1 MDAALAARNLACR
14 RGDRLLFAG
23 LEMNLQSGDLLH
35 ITGANGTGKS
45 SLMRILAGLLRPFE
59 GDVSRSGSMALI
71 DERLALDPEWS
82 LRKALGFW
90 ERLDGCTDP
99 SNPFA
104 LMELEPLLDVPV
116 RYLSTGQRKR
126 AAFARLLCAPRD
138 IWLLD
143 EPFNGLDTAACEKV
157 RALTK
162 LHCGGGGLCV
172 IASHQDIG
180 MDAQTLAIE
189 DFASKQGAKRT
200 HAAKSSIGA
209 V

>member
-23 LEMNLQSGDLLH
+23 LKLSVQPGDLLH

-59 GDVSRSGSMALI
+59 GNVTHSGSMALI
-71 DERLALDPEWS
+71 DERLALDPEWT
-82 LRKALGFW
+82 LRKALAFW

-99 SNPFA
+99 SNPLA
-104 LMELEPLLDVPV
+104 VMELEPLLNVPV

-126 AAFARLLCAPRD
+126 AAFARLLSAPKQ

-143 EPFNGLDTAACEKV
+143 EPFNGLDVDACAKV
-157 RALTK
+157 RALTQ
-162 LHCGGGGLCV
+162 LHCGGGGICV

-180 MDAQTLAIE
+180 MEAETLAIE
-189 DFASKQGAKRT
+189 GFTR
-200 HAAKSSIGA
+200 
-209 V
+209 